1 MTVTVTQANG
11 VGQPILGGIALM
23 LLGVFLM
30 TGMDVA
36 AKWLLDTYS
45 LSQLVFLRCAVSM
58 LVIGLFVLI
67 RGDLRALHTRRPGWH
82 LLRAVMMTLAT
93 FSFFYALH
101 LMPLANV
108 VIIAFAAPVIV
119 TALSGPL
126 LGERVGIWRWSAVV
140 VGFIGVIVVVRPAPG
155 LIGSGA
161 LLAVFATFM
170 WAGLSLTARK
180 LSASKPTAALSLYL
194 FPLPMLMRWHVT
206 VLLLLAVADQC
217 LWQYRQ
223 LGDANL
229 AGVVA
234 VCNVRNLRRPGV
246 CRNKRGFSACPGNGY
261 RAIRIHRPDMGNRS
275 GGVVLAGVAGHF
287 DAGRSRRHYHQRP
300 GHSVSRDP
308 NHVPGGGAVGFCAA
322 GCRACGGR
330 PLARFR
336 PVCSSGAAT
345 VFRYTVLRLT
355 KS

>member
-161 LLAVFATFM
+161 WLAVFATFM

-180 LSASKPTAALSLYL
+180 LSASEPTAALSLYL
-194 FPLPMLMRWHVT
+194 FPLPMLIGAFGSIDSWVT
-206 VLLLLAVADQC
+206 PTWQAWLLFATCGIFGGLAFVAINAAFRRAPATVIVPFEYTG
-217 LWQYRQ
+217 LIW
-223 LGDANL
+223 AIV
-229 AGVVA
+229 AGV
-234 VCNVRNLRRPGV
+234 L
-246 CRNKRGFSACPGNGY
+246 FWQEL
-261 RAIRIHRPDMGNRS
+261 PDTS
-275 GGVVLAGVAGHF
+275 TLV
-287 DAGRSRRHYHQRP
+287 
-300 GHSVSRDP
+300 
-308 NHVPGGGAVGFCAA
+308 
-322 GCRACGGR
+322 
-330 PLARFR
+330 
-336 PVCSSGAAT
+336 GAAVIIT
-345 VFRYTVLRLT
+345 SGLVILYRETRTMSREGVQSDFALQDVVPAEDDR
-355 KS
+355 

>member
-1 MTVTVTQANG
+1 MTGTRTQADG
-11 VGQPILGGIALM
+11 VGRPILAGITLM

-58 LVIGLFVLI
+58 LVIGLYVFI
-67 RGDLRALHTRRPGWH
+67 RGDRRALHTRRPGWH

-126 LGERVGIWRWSAVV
+126 LGERVGVWRWSAVV
-140 VGFIGVIVVVRPAPG
+140 VGFIGVIIVVRPAPG

-180 LSASKPTAALSLYL
+180 LSTSEPTAALSLYL
-194 FPLPMLMRWHVT
+194 FPLPMLIGAFGSIDGWVAPTGQAWLLFVT
-206 VLLLLAVADQC
+206 CGTFGGLAFIAINAAFRRAPATVIVPFEYTGLIWAIV
-217 LWQYRQ
+217 
-223 LGDANL
+223 
-229 AGVVA
+229 AGVLFWQELPDAPTLVGAA
-234 VCNVRNLRRPGV
+234 V
-246 CRNKRGFSACPGNGY
+246 
-261 RAIRIHRPDMGNRS
+261 II
-275 GGVVLAGVAGHF
+275 
-287 DAGRSRRHYHQRP
+287 
-300 GHSVSRDP
+300 
-308 NHVPGGGAVGFCAA
+308 
-322 GCRACGGR
+322 
-330 PLARFR
+330 
-336 PVCSSGAAT
+336 SSGLVILYRETRTMSRKGVQSDFAMQDVVPAEDD
-345 VFRYTVLRLT
+345 R
-355 KS
+355 

>member
-1 MTVTVTQANG
+1 MTGTATQADR

-67 RGDLRALHTRRPGWH
+67 KGDRRALHTRRPGWH
-82 LLRAVMMTLAT
+82 FLRAVMMTLAT

-140 VGFIGVIVVVRPAPG
+140 VGFIGVIIVVRPAPG

-180 LSASKPTAALSLYL
+180 LSTSEPTMALSLYL
-194 FPLPMLMRWHVT
+194 FPLPMLIGAFGSIDSWVWPTGPAWLLFITCGTFGGLAFVAINAAFRRAPAT
-206 VLLLLAVADQC
+206 VIVPFEYTGLIWAIV
-217 LWQYRQ
+217 
-223 LGDANL
+223 
-229 AGVVA
+229 AGVLFWQELPDASTLIGAA
-234 VCNVRNLRRPGV
+234 V
-246 CRNKRGFSACPGNGY
+246 
-261 RAIRIHRPDMGNRS
+261 II
-275 GGVVLAGVAGHF
+275 
-287 DAGRSRRHYHQRP
+287 
-300 GHSVSRDP
+300 
-308 NHVPGGGAVGFCAA
+308 
-322 GCRACGGR
+322 
-330 PLARFR
+330 
-336 PVCSSGAAT
+336 SSGLIILYRETRTMSREGVQSDFAMQD
-345 VFRYTVLRLT
+345 VVPVEDDR
-355 KS
+355 

>member
-1 MTVTVTQANG
+1 
-11 VGQPILGGIALM
+11 
-23 LLGVFLM
+23 M

-67 RGDLRALHTRRPGWH
+67 KGDRRALHTRRPGWH
-82 LLRAVMMTLAT
+82 LLRAVMMSLAT

-140 VGFIGVIVVVRPAPG
+140 VGFIGVIIVVRPAPG

-161 LLAVFATFM
+161 LFAVFATFM

-180 LSASKPTAALSLYL
+180 LSTSEPTMALSLYL
-194 FPLPMLMRWHVT
+194 FPLPMLIGAFGSIDSWVPPTGPAWLLFVT
-206 VLLLLAVADQC
+206 CGTFGGLAFIAINAAFRRAPATVIVPFEYTGLIWAIVA
-217 LWQYRQ
+217 
-223 LGDANL
+223 GDA
-229 AGVVA
+229 
-234 VCNVRNLRRPGV
+234 
-246 CRNKRGFSACPGNGY
+246 
-261 RAIRIHRPDMGNRS
+261 
-275 GGVVLAGVAGHF
+275 VLAGVARRL
-287 DAGRSRRHYHQRP
+287 DTDRSRRHCLQRP
-300 GHSVSRDP
+300 GHPVSRDP
-308 NHVPGGGAVGFCAA
+308 NHVPRGGAVGFCDA
-322 GCRACGGR
+322 GCRARGGR
-330 PLARFR
+330 PLAGVSVSLQFR
-336 PVCSSGAAT
+336 CSDG
-345 VFRYTVLRLT
+345 FPL
-355 KS
+355 

>member
-1 MTVTVTQANG
+1 MADMTTKADG

-58 LVIGLFVLI
+58 VVIGLFVLL
-67 RGDLRALHTRRPGWH
+67 RGDCRALHTRRPGWH

-119 TALSGPL
+119 TAFSGPL

-155 LIGSGA
+155 LVGSGA

-180 LSASKPTAALSLYL
+180 LSATEATAALSLYL
-194 FPLPMLMRWHVT
+194 FPLPMLIGAFSSIDSWVPPTGPAWLLFITCGTFGGLAFVAVNAAFRRAPAT
-206 VLLLLAVADQC
+206 VIVPFEYTGLIWAI
-217 LWQYRQ
+217 
-223 LGDANL
+223 L
-229 AGVVA
+229 AGMLFWGDLPDASTLIGAAIIISSGLVI
-234 VCNVRNLRRPGV
+234 L
-246 CRNKRGFSACPGNGY
+246 Y
-261 RAIRIHRPDMGNRS
+261 RETRTK
-275 GGVVLAGVAGHF
+275 
-287 DAGRSRRHYHQRP
+287 
-300 GHSVSRDP
+300 SRDGVQSDFAMQEF
-308 NHVPGGGAVGFCAA
+308 VPAKDD
-322 GCRACGGR
+322 R
-330 PLARFR
+330 
-336 PVCSSGAAT
+336 
-345 VFRYTVLRLT
+345 
-355 KS
+355 